1 MKDLG
6 YLKTL
11 PFYRMKVQDQ
21 IPELGNIE
29 VTPSYIYI
37 KKNKANEIIKIQTIG
52 LPIGRAREFVQEINQ
67 LGRMRGKLIRDIDT
81 DGYK

>member
-37 KKNKANEIIKIQTIG
+37 KKNKANEIIEIQTIG
-52 LPIGRAREFVQEINQ
+52 LPIGRAKEFVQEI
-67 LGRMRGKLIRDIDT
+67 D
-81 DGYK
+81 